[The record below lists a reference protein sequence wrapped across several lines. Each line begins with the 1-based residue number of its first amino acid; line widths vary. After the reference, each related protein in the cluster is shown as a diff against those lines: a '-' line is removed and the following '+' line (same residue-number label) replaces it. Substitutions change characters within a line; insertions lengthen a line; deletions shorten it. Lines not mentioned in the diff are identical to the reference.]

1 MIAAANTAE
10 MGDTKMDS
18 LDRMNDA
25 TNQDAFWDDMTQG
38 DLQTD
43 DRVKT
48 VAAKKT
54 AKKKVPCE
62 QTAAGCSG
70 LGTAA
75 DAGADQYG
83 QDMSAVD
90 RIQKGIADASQRA
103 GQALQKGVK
112 ETKTILILVAV
123 AAFFVSRAT
132 K

>member
-1 MIAAANTAE
+1 ME
-10 MGDTKMDS
+10 S

-38 DLQTD
+38 DLQAD

-48 VAAKKT
+48 VATKKATKKT

-75 DAGADQYG
+75 DAGADLYG
-83 QDMSAVD
+83 QDISTVD
-90 RIQKGIADASQRA
+90 RIQKGISDAADKA
-103 GQALQKGVK
+103 GKALREAAT
-112 ETKTILILVAV
+112 ETKTILLLVAV
-123 AAFFVSRAT
+123 AAFFVSRAS

>member
-1 MIAAANTAE
+1 
-10 MGDTKMDS
+10 MGDIEMNS

-38 DLQTD
+38 DLQAD

-48 VAAKKT
+48 VSTKKLTKEDKQFQAA
-54 AKKKVPCE
+54 VR
-62 QTAAGCSG
+62 AARGS
-70 LGTAA
+70 
-75 DAGADQYG
+75 
-83 QDMSAVD
+83 
-90 RIQKGIADASQRA
+90 KE
-103 GQALQKGVK
+103 LQKNVKQEVVEKGTVDTIQDGINDAVKRIRDGLREGAK